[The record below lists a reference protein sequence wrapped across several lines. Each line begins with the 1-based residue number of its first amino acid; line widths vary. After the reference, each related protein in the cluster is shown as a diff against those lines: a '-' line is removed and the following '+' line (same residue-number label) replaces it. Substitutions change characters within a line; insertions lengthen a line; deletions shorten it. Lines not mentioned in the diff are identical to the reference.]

1 MKRLFSAACMAA
13 TMSLALALPAAA
25 QGMGQGG
32 MGQGG
37 MGQGQG
43 MGMGKGG
50 GMVMQQ
56 CAAEIKAHCAD
67 VQHGR
72 GNVPACLEKNKD
84 KLSDG
89 CKAALEGRGPHGMG
103 MPKAPAK

>member
-13 TMSLALALPAAA
+13 AMSLAFALPAAA
-25 QGMGQGG
+25 QGMGQGK
-32 MGQGG
+32 
-37 MGQGQG
+37 GQG
-43 MGMGKGG
+43 MGPGMGKGG

-84 KLSDG
+84 KLSDA
-89 CKAALEGRGPHGMG
+89 CKAALEGRGPQGKG